1 MRYLAIDY
9 GKRKIG
15 LAISEG
21 LTASPLKILDVSSL
35 KDAVTKVSQVLNQK
49 DIEKIVIGYPESGES
64 KKLVDSFLSEFKSP
78 VEIIKSP
85 ETLSSQNALNNMINL
100 NLSKKSRSREDA
112 YSACMILQEYL
123 DSLN

>member
-9 GKRKIG
+9 GKKKIG

-35 KDAVTKVSQVLNQK
+35 KDAITKVSQVLNQEN
-49 DIEKIVIGYPESGES
+49 IEKIVIGYPESGES
-64 KKLVDSFLSEFKSP
+64 KKLVDNFLSEFKSGLE
-78 VEIIKSP
+78 VIKFP

-100 NLSKKSRSREDA
+100 NLSKKNRSREDA
-112 YSACMILQEYL
+112 YSATLILQEFL
-123 DSLN
+123 DNHF

>member
-21 LTASPLKILDVSSL
+21 LTTSPLKILDVSSL
-35 KDAVTKVSQVLNQK
+35 KDAVTKVSQVLNQE

-100 NLSKKSRSREDA
+100 NLSKKSRGREDA
-112 YSACMILQEYL
+112 YSACIILQEYL